1 MNERELV
8 KQAQAGNFE
17 AFTDLINAHKKK
29 IYALSWKLTGNSQDA
44 EDIVQE
50 TFLKAIDKSDTF
62 RSEASFGTWL
72 YTIALN
78 LGRAQFA
85 KRKQAELKPLEDYL
99 PGHDHSALDASDPVH
114 SRLFDWK
121 DPHQEL
127 ESAQLREAINSA
139 LEELPYKYREAF
151 ILRYFEEMSV
161 KEVAEMTGESVASAK
176 SRILRARLALR
187 ESLSKKFEDSY
198 DQRLS

>member
-8 KQAQAGNFE
+8 TKAQAGDFE
-17 AFTDLINAHKKK
+17 AFTELINAHKKK
-29 IYALSWKLTGNSQDA
+29 IYALAWKLTGNSEDA

-50 TFLKAIDKSDTF
+50 TFLKAIDKIGTF

-78 LGRAQFA
+78 LARAQFA
-85 KRKQAELKPLEDYL
+85 KAKQAELKPLEDYL
-99 PGHDHSALDASDPVH
+99 PAHEHGSIDSSDLAH

-121 DPHQEL
+121 DPAAEL
-127 ESAQLREAINSA
+127 ESTRLRESINEA
-139 LEELPYKYREAF
+139 LDALPYKYREAF

-187 ESLSKKFEDSY
+187 DSLSKKFEASY
-198 DQRLS
+198 D